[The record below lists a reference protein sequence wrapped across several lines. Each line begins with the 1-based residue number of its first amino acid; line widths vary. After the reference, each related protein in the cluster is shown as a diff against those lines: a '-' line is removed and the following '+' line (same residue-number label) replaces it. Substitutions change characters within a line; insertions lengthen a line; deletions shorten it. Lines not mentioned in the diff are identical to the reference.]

1 MDSSRQATPVLGG
14 TARTGSLV
22 ARKLAGR
29 GLNART
35 ASRHGADVP
44 FDWDTPATHS
54 AALAGADRIYL
65 VIPVIPVMR
74 VTYAR
79 LVSDFLDVAEV
90 SRGMSHHLLSAYGRD
105 RPRRGST
112 SGPSNST
119 S

>member
-1 MDSSRQATPVLGG
+1 MDDSRQAG
-14 TARTGSLV
+14 TVRTGSLV
-22 ARKLAGR
+22 ARKLAGCD
-29 GLNART
+29 LNART

-54 AALAGADRIYL
+54 PVLAGADRIYL
-65 VIPVIPVMR
+65 VTPVMR
-74 VTYAR
+74 VTCTR

-90 SRGMSHHLLSAYGRD
+90 SRGMSRHLLSAYGGD